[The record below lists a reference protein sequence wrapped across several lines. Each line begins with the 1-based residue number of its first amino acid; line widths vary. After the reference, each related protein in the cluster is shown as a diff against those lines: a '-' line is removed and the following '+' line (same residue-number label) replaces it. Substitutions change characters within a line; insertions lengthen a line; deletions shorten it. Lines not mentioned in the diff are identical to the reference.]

1 MITNNN
7 MNGEIKGKS
16 IWNFVTALDW
26 ELDNVEDRLNHVRK
40 ILGEYQVDGVNF
52 YHEYFDEV
60 FNQDNPHSKVNLILS
75 TSSARYDESNI
86 SKALEIIESYILC
99 SRDEIENRK
108 KDKIVYKI
116 YNSKELL
123 DRFKQEENLTYKLA
137 SVNSDRSNNC
147 DKGDENKLDKEF
159 ENVFAIFQLPKNY
172 KKVKDIVIEKKDFER
187 FPILKEYQHSIDHM
201 ESKLQELMKIDLKK
215 IKDKKVKDDIRNR
228 KNILKKNLRLLK
240 LDMLDAKKMIERPII
255 WKSPLKDSGCAD
267 YDALDMFDK
276 EVVKELLRV
285 HKGVDLQDDL
295 SCILVDLENL
305 INKIE
310 FTDKQ
315 RKVLE
320 LWSNG
325 SATGEI
331 SKKLK
336 IKPNTVVSCLNSVV
350 DLIIKQYEKEYEEWY
365 YLNIRKGEY
374 KKCSRCG
381 EVKLVSQFSKNGN
394 RLRVNCKNC
403 K

>member
-1 MITNNN
+1 MYLDNNN
-7 MNGEIKGKS
+7 NFYGK
-16 IWNFVTALDW
+16 IGGKHIGNFLKFNYKLNTC
-26 ELDNVEDRLNHVRK
+26 EDRIAFVNEVLEMYK
-40 ILGEYQVDGVNF
+40 VDGVEF

-60 FNQDNPHSKVNLILS
+60 YDQERKHSKIDLVIDKSKS
-75 TSSARYDESNI
+75 TYTTSNI
-86 SKALEIIESYILC
+86 ASSLELIANYILAV
-99 SRDEIENRK
+99 DDVD
-108 KDKIVYKI
+108 DKVNYKI
-116 YNSKELL
+116 YTSEELFKRACQEFNVINDVAKANGGL
-123 DRFKQEENLTYKLA
+123 DMKYEEEGN
-137 SVNSDRSNNC
+137 
-147 DKGDENKLDKEF
+147 KGVEAF
-159 ENVFAIFQLPKNY
+159 PFFQLPKNY
-172 KKVKDIVIEKKDFER
+172 KKVKDLKLEKEDLEKYPPMKDYYEFYNYLKEESKRLWGTKNLSKEEMVRRGKIKKLLPEIKKD
-187 FPILKEYQHSIDHM
+187 M
-201 ESKLQELMKIDLKK
+201 M
-215 IKDKKVKDDIRNR
+215 
-228 KNILKKNLRLLK
+228 
-240 LDMLDAKKMIERPII
+240 DAKKQLQMPII
-255 WKSPLKDSGCAD
+255 WKSPLKDNGGAD
-267 YDALDMFDK
+267 YDLLDMFDK

-325 SATGEI
+325 LVTGEI

-336 IKPNTVVSCLNSVV
+336 LDPSTITKCLNGVV

-381 EVKLVSQFSKNGN
+381 EVKLVSQFDKNGK
-394 RLRVNCKNC
+394 RGLYPRCKKC
-403 K
+403 RKG